1 MRNDHL
7 NISIFVHEM
16 HIGLYQQLNGRV
28 FWLTLEHV
36 S

>member
-28 FWLTLEHV
+28 F
-36 S
+36 